1 MRRFALGLLLLPVL
15 AGCRTEADA
24 KPGTATRDSAGVR
37 IVEHHGGE
45 SEIAW
50 RVADRPELDLTGAE
64 AGKGPGLYQVMGAV
78 RLGDGRIVVANGG
91 TSTLEIFGADGA
103 HQRSVGRAGDGPGE
117 FRALSW
123 VGRFAGDSIAAWDS
137 GTGRLSVFTPAGDF
151 ARSVA
156 PAQPLGIFPRAE
168 GALDG
173 GALLLAL
180 HQPSLGMSATEGVHV
195 QRDTISLAVLRPD
208 GAVAVLGRFPGSEVL
223 ASGNPAGGLMMMP
236 LPFGRAT
243 IAAGSGGRVYVA
255 DGDRWEIAEY
265 APGGGVRALVRADR
279 ELQPVTPADVR
290 AYRERLVTLGA
301 ENNGAIARQHA
312 RMLDRAPYPKQKPA
326 ITGLLVD
333 AHGNLWVE
341 SPESGEGTLARGW
354 TIVSPDGRML
364 GRARKPDA
372 LTVHQ
377 VGDGWLIGTATDGEI
392 EHVRLYRI
400 TPTH

>member
-1 MRRFALGLLLLPVL
+1 MRRVARGLLLLPVL

-24 KPGTATRDSAGVR
+24 KPGVATRDSAGVR

-45 SEIAW
+45 PAVAW
-50 RVADRPELDLTGAE
+50 QVADRPELDLTGAE

-137 GTGRLSVFTPAGDF
+137 GAGRLSIFTPAGDF

-173 GALLLAL
+173 GALLLSL

-208 GAVAVLGRFPGSEVL
+208 GAVTVLGRFPGTEVL

-236 LPFGRAT
+236 LPFGRST
-243 IAAGSGGRVYVA
+243 VAAGSGGRVYVA
-255 DGDRWEIAEY
+255 SGEPGNIAEY

-279 ELQPVTPADVR
+279 ERQPVTSADVR
-290 AYRERLVTLGA
+290 AYRQKLVALGA
-301 ENNGAIARQHA
+301 ENNGAIARQHT
-312 RMLDRAPYPKQKPA
+312 RMLDRAPYPKRKPA
-326 ITGLLVD
+326 ITDMRVD
-333 AHGNLWVE
+333 AAGNLWVE
-341 SPESGEGTLARGW
+341 SPEPGEGTLARGW
-354 TIVSPDGRML
+354 TVVSPDGRML
-364 GRARKPDA
+364 GRARKPDD
-372 LTVHQ
+372 LNVHQ
-377 VGDGWLIGTATDGEI
+377 VGDGWILGTFTDGGL
-392 EHVRLYRI
+392 EHVRLYRV
-400 TPTH
+400 TRTH